1 MTNSSIRPST
11 LVTFSVGIQ
20 TPGEPTL
27 LMSGRVF
34 PSVKIASPCSFTG
47 SFIAY
52 FTGSIRLRHCRL
64 NALDQSREA
73 RWNVLQTRVRR
84 ERHGRRRSC
93 NSSSFNEKQWC
104 PGWESD
110 SVAPLI
116 QRNLLIFR
124 GATNARSATL
134 AQVGYTFGTHNQ
146 NFDSWWRPN

>member
-1 MTNSSIRPST
+1 MTNSSIRPSA

-104 PGWESD
+104 PGWESNPHEEKSPED
-110 SVAPLI
+110 FKFHSHEESTTYTKLDEYRRIATSVDP
-116 QRNLLIFR
+116 
-124 GATNARSATL
+124 S
-134 AQVGYTFGTHNQ
+134 VC
-146 NFDSWWRPN
+146 